1 MAWHASMNVVKKASF
16 FELLSSTFGPARR
29 TPRSSPPSASRI
41 EAAAAAYSLAYTD
54 ALCGQKCASSSESM

>member
-1 MAWHASMNVVKKASF
+1 MNVVKKSSF
-16 FELLSSTFGPARR
+16 FELLSSTFGPARD
-29 TPRSSPPSASRI
+29 TPPSSPTAALI